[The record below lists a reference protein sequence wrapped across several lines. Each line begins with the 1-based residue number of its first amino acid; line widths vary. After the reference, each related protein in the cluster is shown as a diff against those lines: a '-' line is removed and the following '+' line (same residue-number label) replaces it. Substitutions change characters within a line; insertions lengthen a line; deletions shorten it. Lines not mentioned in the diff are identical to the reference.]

1 MRRAGLIAVVALLV
15 GLNVWRWWPADST
28 ARSPTEAP
36 GGTVGVQAQQLAVR
50 TSLGEPA
57 PPLARNIFQMGR
69 AARGPRATSTLL
81 SASVS
86 ASLPRQHARVVAPAA
101 QPVPEP
107 PVRTPEELE
116 ADAAQVEFGQLKLV
130 GVIFRDAKPHA
141 YFAQGNQTY
150 LVSVGDTVGRFRVAA
165 ITAENARLHDL
176 VTNVG
181 GMIPVL
187 GK

>member
-1 MRRAGLIAVVALLV
+1 VIAVAALLV
-15 GLNVWRWWPADST
+15 VLNVWRWWPAESAATRT
-28 ARSPTEAP
+28 AEAR
-36 GGTVGVQAQQLAVR
+36 GATVGAQAEQLAVR

-69 AARGPRATSTLL
+69 ATPAPRTASTSTST
-81 SASVS
+81 SAS
-86 ASLPRQHARVVAPAA
+86 ASLPRKQAVRVVALAA
-101 QPVPEP
+101 QPVPEL

-116 ADAAQVEFGQLKLV
+116 AEVAQVEFGQLKLV
-130 GVIFRDAKPHA
+130 GVIFRDARPHA

-176 VTNVG
+176 ATNVG